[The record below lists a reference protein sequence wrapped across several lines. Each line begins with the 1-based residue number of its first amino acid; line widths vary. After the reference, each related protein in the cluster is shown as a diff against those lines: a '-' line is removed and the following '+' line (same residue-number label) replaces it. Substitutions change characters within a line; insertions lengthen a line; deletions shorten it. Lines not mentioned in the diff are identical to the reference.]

1 MMKRTYA
8 EHVRAKDRSC
18 LGKWTLLTGQEQQLK
33 RELVGQIR
41 QDAQAASPGEP
52 PSWEVLDGPSASARE
67 VLGRSQTGA
76 LFGGARVVLIREADR
91 MDEEVQKEL
100 AKAVGPL
107 PPGVAVVLVTGE
119 GRERRKPDVRAPLRN
134 AIGEKGMVID
144 CPAMEAGAAAAW
156 AIAHAKTLGKKME
169 PAAARKLIEQKV
181 GTGLGELESEIE
193 KLALFVGDLK
203 VIAASHVDEV
213 TPRLVEEDIFRLLD
227 AVGRKE
233 SGRAVGILRGLLR
246 EKRESAGGVLWR
258 LAQAIRELWQVKL
271 LSERGWRPGQEPD
284 EESAAL
290 LPQEPRKN
298 ALARFTGRRA
308 FLAQRAV
315 TQANALTWA
324 HLTGAMRALHGCDL
338 AMKGIRGK
346 VSDDETALE
355 LLVIQLCTDIEMPM
369 WESPAGERVLG

>member
-91 MDEEVQKEL
+91 MDEEVQKDL

-193 KLALFVGDLK
+193 KLALFVGEGT
-203 VIAASHVDEV
+203 VIAVSHVDEV

-227 AVGRKE
+227 AVARRE
-233 SGRAVGILRGLLR
+233 SGHAVAIVRGLLR
-246 EKRESAGGVLWR
+246 EKRATAGGVIWQ
-258 LAQAIRELWQVKL
+258 LAQAVRDIWQMKL

-284 EESAAL
+284 EESTTM
-290 LPQEPRKN
+290 LPLESRKN
-298 ALARFTGRRA
+298 SLARFTGNRS
-308 FLAQRAV
+308 FLLVKTV
-315 TQANALTWA
+315 TQANAMTWNQLTR
-324 HLTGAMRALHGCDL
+324 AMQALHGCDL

-355 LLVIQLCTDIEMPM
+355 LLVIQLCSGIEMPV
-369 WESPAGERVLG
+369 WDRSIR